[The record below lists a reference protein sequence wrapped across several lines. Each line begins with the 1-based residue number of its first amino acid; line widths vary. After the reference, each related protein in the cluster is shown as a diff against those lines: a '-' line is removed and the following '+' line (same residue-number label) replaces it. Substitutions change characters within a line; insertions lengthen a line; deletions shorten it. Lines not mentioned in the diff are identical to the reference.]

1 MPAITPVLFPER
13 FFLLSVFSDHSP
25 LSYFLAVNRGSFAA
39 IDFLCHLPSGDLL
52 YLYSTGN
59 RSLRERETIEILTH
73 AGYYAG
79 DLNPKVLVYFLCVFF
94 SIAIKEFEIP
104 LTFWFFLMYTSYTGI
119 TITILITG
127 DQRTVTLDIVLC
139 SKR

>member
-1 MPAITPVLFPER
+1 MPAIIPVLFPGR

-59 RSLRERETIEILTH
+59 RSLRKGETIEILTH
-73 AGYYAG
+73 AGYYVG
-79 DLNPKVLVYFLCVFF
+79 DLNPRVSVYFLCVIFYDSNRRVIDNTDILGFF
-94 SIAIKEFEIP
+94 SDVYKLYRYHANG
-104 LTFWFFLMYTSYTGI
+104 LNY
-119 TITILITG
+119 
-127 DQRTVTLDIVLC
+127 
-139 SKR
+139 